1 MFIILFSIACNYIS
15 MKLLFEK
22 IPYIHRKE
30 LFSTYTTI
38 THDKC
43 RFGLELISELTKS
56 FRILFGITL
65 HLDGND
71 CSLLTKNEINLVGK
85 FTPIF
90 TQCED
95 IDYKWNNKIF
105 SKKNTVLPSDVLY
118 QNLSIKKGT
127 CPFGQVPFHYMRV
140 FLRFPQQQPEQQPNV
155 R

>member
-1 MFIILFSIACNYIS
+1 MFIILFSIACNDIS

-85 FTPIF
+85 FTPIEHF
-90 TQCED
+90 
-95 IDYKWNNKIF
+95 NAMNK
-105 SKKNTVLPSDVLY
+105 SLNPTPSL
-118 QNLSIKKGT
+118 QPHSNLISSE
-127 CPFGQVPFHYMRV
+127 FHR
-140 FLRFPQQQPEQQPNV
+140 LQE
-155 R
+155 